1 MPNLKYSMRGL
12 LQHWTNISIILTS
25 KKESVMS
32 PTSWPSAS
40 STTHPFSFMIPSS
53 DQDMDD
59 VALASCSQRHTEDKP
74 ITAILNACQ
83 SVSRRCLLCSM
94 EQGNL
99 WEKEMSISQL
109 VFGVTRNT
117 YSAHSNFLKT
127 LELRNWSMDQ
137 GNLMSRDR
145 WLSRKVAEKSV
156 ITNSTQ
162 LEPKKN
168 AEFYKKN
175 YGESN
180 WNFVKFINKVI
191 SWSSSTK
198 FYREENYENSKVQPS
213 FDTIARRKF
222 IEDQITVVELSGRVQ
237 ELQNEVNCSNDSQDF
252 STCGISSQW
261 KVPRYQSTS
270 VFPTSSGTWRD
281 VEAFFRIA
289 APQRK
294 TAKHV
299 GHTWFFGKRFCKSRC
314 IFISSFISRIE
325 SNAIRPSKSCSMYLQ
340 RRKVEDQNEIKIR
353 DASLD
358 RQVKIQSSLVEET
371 LQRIMEA
378 AIDTYLL
385 EDKIQDRGL
394 Y

>member
-1 MPNLKYSMRGL
+1 MPNFEVLDARIASALDKYINNSHFKRRISYEPNFVTFGELNDSSLLFHDPVIGPRHGWRGTRKL
-12 LQHWTNISIILTS
+12 
-25 KKESVMS
+25 
-32 PTSWPSAS
+32 
-40 STTHPFSFMIPSS
+40 F
-53 DQDMDD
+53 
-59 VALASCSQRHTEDKP
+59 TEAHRGQADYC
-74 ITAILNACQ
+74 NSERV
-83 SVSRRCLLCSM
+83 SVSQSSLSVVFDGTGKPLGERYVD
-94 EQGNL
+94 Q
-99 WEKEMSISQL
+99 SIG
-109 VFGVTRNT
+109 FGVTRNT

-156 ITNSTQ
+156 ITNSKQ

-180 WNFVKFINKVI
+180 WNFVKFINKVLQRRELRKFE
-191 SWSSSTK
+191 SST
-198 FYREENYENSKVQPS
+198 

-222 IEDQITVVELSGRVQ
+222 IEDQITIVELSGRVQ

-294 TAKHV
+294 AAKHL
-299 GHTWFFGKRFCKSRC
+299 GHTWFFGKRSCKSRC

-325 SNAIRPSKSCSMYLQ
+325 SNAICPSRSCSMYLQ

-358 RQVKIQSSLVEET
+358 RQLKIQSSLVEET

-385 EDKIQDRGL
+385 EDKIQDRGM